1 MFKCISKQDTK
12 YAELLVNAGEGGK
25 YDPSAP
31 KKSHLESGLY
41 ELHVLMNFN
50 KSTFLLLL
58 LLVIYPTN

>member
-41 ELHVLMNFN
+41 ELHVLKN
-50 KSTFLLLL
+50 
-58 LLVIYPTN
+58 Y